1 MSEIFLQPY
10 KGGSPTTYF
19 VLPGI
24 SDREDR
30 PGEDVGALHG
40 QVNNG

>member
-10 KGGSPTTYF
+10 KGTSPTTYS
-19 VLPGI
+19 VVPGI
-24 SDREDR
+24 SDWEGR
-30 PGEDVGALHG
+30 PGEDVDAYHG